1 MNELDNPKAPLY
13 KECSVDRES
22 KQPRPAELITLPSYM
37 ECHDHS
43 YTQIVIGLKG
53 QAEFEVRGQGNLVGP
68 GQGCVVTACSDHA
81 FRNSVVIQLKGWCI
95 VMMNYF

>member
-1 MNELDNPKAPLY
+1 MSDSDNPKAPPY
-13 KECSVDRES
+13 KESMLP
-22 KQPRPAELITLPSYM
+22 KPAELITLPSYM
-37 ECHDHS
+37 DCHDHA

-81 FRNSVVIQLKGWCI
+81 FGGVIHQSDIL
-95 VMMNYF
+95 V